1 MAEHWNGGSGGKG
14 SRPRPFSVSQEE
26 FDNRFEAIFGKKE
39 NKMQVRVAEE
49 GKKIGSCGCGRSPTG
64 ECIGWHGLNEE
75 QLKQAQANW
84 AAQNVESEG
93 GEI

>member
-39 NKMQVRVAEE
+39 NKMQVRVKEE
-49 GKKIGSCGCGRSPTG
+49 GKKFGSCGCGRSPTG

-75 QLKQAQANW
+75 QLKQARANW
-84 AAQNVESEG
+84 DAQNVESEG